1 MDQLRERLNRIVNR
15 TLGAFERRAM
25 AKAQEQEEPEEIEID
40 EIDEI
45 ETKVLTV
52 DADEMPQTI
61 EEYLADGWALDDH
74 IVVAPR
80 VTLIFSREK
89 E

>member
-1 MDQLRERLNRIVNR
+1 
-15 TLGAFERRAM
+15 M
-25 AKAQEQEEPEEIEID
+25 AKAQEQDEID
-40 EIDEI
+40 IEEIDEI

-52 DADEMPQTI
+52 DADDMPATI
-61 EEYLADGWALDDH
+61 EEYLADGWSLDDH

>member
-1 MDQLRERLNRIVNR
+1 
-15 TLGAFERRAM
+15 M
-25 AKAQEQEEPEEIEID
+25 AKPQEQEEPEEIEID

-52 DADEMPQTI
+52 DADEMPATI
-61 EEYLADGWALDDH
+61 EEYLADGWSLDDH